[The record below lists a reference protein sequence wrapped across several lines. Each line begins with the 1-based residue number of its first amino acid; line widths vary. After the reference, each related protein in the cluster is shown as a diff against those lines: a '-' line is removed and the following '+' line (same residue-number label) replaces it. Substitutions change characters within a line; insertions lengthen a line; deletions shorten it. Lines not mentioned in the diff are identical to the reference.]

1 MSTYYCST
9 CGKAIQYAVTKPSS
23 CPGCGKLIKAVSAL
37 VAAGMVIIPVPPTET
52 HYQVVVPGQ
61 KGKTAKRYNV
71 IPEPKGLSRARI
83 MEEDLADGAALGEG
97 DTPDSSGEGDDND
110 DGAPLNEAYDV
121 NAAKQLARELVAG
134 IDPSTIHVG
143 NDDDDK
149 PVKFGDLVR
158 QREAQMGKQ

>member
-1 MSTYYCST
+1 MPTYFCGS
-9 CGKAIQYAVTKPSS
+9 CGKDIRYSVTKPSS

-37 VAAGMVIIPVPPTET
+37 AAAGMVLVPVPPVET
-52 HYQVVVPGQ
+52 QYQVVVPSQ
-61 KGKTAKRYNV
+61 KGKAAKRYNV

-83 MEEDLADGAALGEG
+83 MEEDLADGIAAEG
-97 DTPDSSGEGDDND
+97 DADTGGEGDD
-110 DGAPLNEAYDV
+110 GEPLSEAYDV

-158 QREAQMGKQ
+158 QRAAMEKQ